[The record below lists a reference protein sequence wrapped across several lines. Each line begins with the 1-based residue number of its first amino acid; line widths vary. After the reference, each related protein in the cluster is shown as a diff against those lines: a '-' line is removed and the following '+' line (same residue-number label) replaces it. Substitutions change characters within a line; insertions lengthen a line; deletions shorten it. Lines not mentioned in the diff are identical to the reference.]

1 MCHPGCV
8 CVCVLV
14 GKLME
19 GGHNCSKYGR
29 GDVSECDPVKDKE
42 DTRILAQ
49 HMTTIAV
56 CELCL
61 EQGSN

>member
-1 MCHPGCV
+1 MC
-8 CVCVLV
+8 V
-14 GKLME
+14 GRE
-19 GGHNCSKYGR
+19 INGGGHNCSKYGR